1 MNTNLENIKWK
12 AEQLVALAKQVGVVL
27 TIETVP
33 SNPLAMGNF
42 EMRVEARPA
51 RQLAGNV
58 SPMIMKGGAP

>member
-42 EMRVEARPA
+42 EMRVEARPD

-58 SPMIMKGGAP
+58 NSMIMKGDAP

>member
-33 SNPLAMGNF
+33 SNPF
-42 EMRVEARPA
+42 PWEAYIKR
-51 RQLAGNV
+51 
-58 SPMIMKGGAP
+58 